1 MIKYDLNLNNEK
13 YEEICRSRS
22 EAGKKGAQ
30 AKKAKEA
37 SEANEAKEA
46 KEANEASAEFAKQNK
61 QNEAKE
67 AKQADMI
74 CNDMICYDVICSDN
88 DNDMLYST
96 AEAAEYNN
104 VRAHEA
110 PAAEKNSGVFELYEK
125 LIGKLTPR
133 VREVFDSYK
142 LPDELKIHAVNTAH
156 DNNARSLKYI
166 DSVLKGYVQ
175 DGVASV
181 SDAERK
187 TAEYKMRRTSSNN
200 RASPKVSNYD
210 FDEIERLEMKRRFDI
225 NKSKNTTDSFA
236 NPPHF

>member
-1 MIKYDLNLNNEK
+1 MI
-13 YEEICRSRS
+13 YES
-22 EAGKKGAQ
+22 
-30 AKKAKEA
+30 
-37 SEANEAKEA
+37 
-46 KEANEASAEFAKQNK
+46 
-61 QNEAKE
+61 
-67 AKQADMI
+67 
-74 CNDMICYDVICSDN
+74 
-88 DNDMLYST
+88 ST
-96 AEAAEYNN
+96 AEAAEDNN

-142 LPDELKIHAVNTAH
+142 LPDELKIHAINTAH

-166 DSVLKGYVQ
+166 DSVLKGYEQ

-187 TAEYKMRRTSSNN
+187 TAEYKRKRISSSNN
-200 RASPKVSNYD
+200 SKVSNYD

-225 NKSKNTTDSFA
+225 NNSKNTTDSFA